1 MDATTE
7 ESLVQFILGGEPQ
20 QDEEAADNEDTEA
33 APLDATD
40 EETGEEAE
48 PEETE
53 ADDEDVEEAEEPDA
67 PEQPELITVKV
78 NGVEKKVTLEELK
91 RDYSGQQYVQ
101 QRMQEAAAKVKE
113 AEQLQQTLAQ
123 ERQAI
128 LSLAQQLST
137 QGVVPPP
144 KLPDPKLAETDPVK
158 YIKEQAKYQDQ
169 LVRWQNQQSQVHA
182 VQQRQ
187 AQLADMQRRQRLQE
201 NAERL
206 KAKIPDF
213 ADPVK
218 AEALRSDLVKF
229 GREYGFTDADLM
241 SVDDARSVEV
251 LHDAMQWRKLQAQ
264 KAQPVQRAEAPK
276 VVRPKAVRPESP
288 KASEA
293 KVFERAK
300 KTQSPDAWV
309 EWLTTP
315 SKR

>member
-169 LVRWQNQQSQVHA
+169 LVRWQNQQSQVYA

>member
-1 MDATTE
+1 VDATTE

>member
-1 MDATTE
+1 VDATTE

-20 QDEEAADNEDTEA
+20 QDDEATEDEDTEA

-53 ADDEDVEEAEEPDA
+53 ADDEDVEEAEEPDV
-67 PEQPELITVKV
+67 PEQPDLHTVKV

-101 QRMQEAAAKVKE
+101 QRMQEAASKIKE
-113 AEQLQQTLAQ
+113 VEQMQQAVAQ
-123 ERQAI
+123 ERQAM
-128 LSLAQQLST
+128 LALVQQISAE
-137 QGVVPPP
+137 GVAAPP

-158 YIKEQAKYQDQ
+158 YIKEQARYQAEA
-169 LVRWQNQQSQVHA
+169 VKWQQQQA
-182 VQQRQ
+182 RIQAERQRQ
-187 AQLADMQRRQRLQE
+187 AQLADLQLRQQVAQS
-201 NAERL
+201 AERL

-213 ADPVK
+213 ADPK
-218 AEALRSDLVKF
+218 RAEAISRELASVA
-229 GREYGFTDADLM
+229 REYGFNEAELN
-241 SVDDARSVEV
+241 SIYDDRSVLV
-251 LHDAMQWRKLQAQ
+251 LHDAMQWRKLQSQ